1 MRVLVI
7 GNGGRE
13 HALCWAIA
21 GSPLVTR
28 LWCAPGNAGIAEEA
42 ECVAL
47 ASDDIPGLVS
57 FVKDNAVE
65 FVVIGPEATLVAGLG
80 DNLKEIGVKY
90 FGPNRAAAKLEG
102 SKGFMKDFCARHNI
116 PTAAYGRF
124 KDAASA
130 RNFAKS
136 LGAPVV
142 VKADGLAAGKGVLI
156 ADTIKEAN
164 SAIEEMLEQGLFGES
179 GSEIIIEE
187 FLQGEE
193 ASFFVLCDGKT
204 ALPLASAQDH
214 KRVGE
219 GDTGLN
225 TGGMGA
231 YSPAPIVSEKVA
243 SEIMH
248 EIIEPTIK
256 GMASEGAPFKGTLY
270 AGLMIHEGHAKLL
283 EYNVRFGDPEC
294 QALMM
299 RLKSDILPALIA
311 SHDGVLNGFDLRWY
325 EEAAMIVVMAAAG
338 YPRSYT
344 GGSIIKMPDPDA
356 HCDNVKIFHAGTLR
370 NENGDLVAN
379 GGRVLGVAAMGDDIA
394 TAHKNAYQALDAI
407 DWPEGFFRRD
417 IGWRVIKN

>member
-13 HALCWAIA
+13 HALCWAIS

-47 ASDDIPGLVS
+47 ALDDIPGLIS
-57 FVKDNAVE
+57 FVRENAIE

-80 DNLKEIGVKY
+80 DKLQEIGVKY

-130 RNFAKS
+130 RDFAKS
-136 LGAPVV
+136 LGAPIV
-142 VKADGLAAGKGVLI
+142 VKADGLAAGKGVVI

-164 SAIEEMLEQGLFGES
+164 SAIEEMLEQGLFGEA

-193 ASFFVLCDGKT
+193 ASFFALCDGKT
-204 ALPLASAQDH
+204 GLPLASAQDH

-219 GDTGLN
+219 DDTGPN

-231 YSPAPIVSEKVA
+231 YSPAPIVSNKVA
-243 SEIMH
+243 IRIMSEI
-248 EIIEPTIK
+248 IKPTMK
-256 GMASEGAPFKGTLY
+256 GMASEGTPFKGILY
-270 AGLMIHEGHAKLL
+270 AGLMIHKGDAKLL

-294 QALMM
+294 QVLMM

-311 SHDGVLNGFDLRWY
+311 SHDGVLDGFDLRWH
-325 EEAAMIVVMAAAG
+325 EEAAMIVVMAAKG
-338 YPRSYT
+338 YPRSYK
-344 GGSIIKMPDPDA
+344 GGSIIKMADPAA
-356 HCDNVKIFHAGTLR
+356 HYDNVKIFHAGTLR

-394 TAHKNAYQALDAI
+394 AAHENAYQALDHI
-407 DWPEGFFRRD
+407 EWPEGFFRRD
-417 IGWRVIKN
+417 IGRRVIKT

>member
-21 GSPLVTR
+21 GSPLLTR

-394 TAHKNAYQALDAI
+394 TAHQNAYQALDAI